1 MRKHFLIVFCCFC
14 SLLCLPAANTRPT
27 VIRVNGN
34 EVSKVVTEISMD
46 DDDLTLKWNDNT
58 KLTGR
63 LARLMV
69 DLTKA
74 DINEALLMN
83 VSGIQRDQM
92 SIEGLTKGTPLYI
105 YNLQGQLL
113 LQQPVDKDLLSI
125 DIHSLNTGIYLL
137 KNNNTILKFVKK

>member
-1 MRKHFLIVFCCFC
+1 MRKHFLIVFCCLC
-14 SLLCLPAANTRPT
+14 SLLCLPAANTRPV

-83 VSGIQRDQM
+83 VSGILRDQM

>member
-1 MRKHFLIVFCCFC
+1 MRKHFLIVFCCLC
-14 SLLCLPAANTRPT
+14 SLLCLPAANPRPT

-58 KLTGR
+58 KVTGR

>member
-1 MRKHFLIVFCCFC
+1 MRKHFLIVFCCLC
-14 SLLCLPAANTRPT
+14 SLLCLPAANPRPA

-63 LARLMV
+63 LASLMV

-83 VSGIQRDQM
+83 VSGIQHDQM

>member
-1 MRKHFLIVFCCFC
+1 MRKHFLIVFCCLC
-14 SLLCLPAANTRPT
+14 SLLCLPAANTRPV